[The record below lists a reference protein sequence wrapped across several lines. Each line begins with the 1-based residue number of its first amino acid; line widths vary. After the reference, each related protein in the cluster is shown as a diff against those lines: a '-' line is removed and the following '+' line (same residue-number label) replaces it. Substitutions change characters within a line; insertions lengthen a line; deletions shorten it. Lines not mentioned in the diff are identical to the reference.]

1 MSRENAKTNQKD
13 RIRQAAS
20 RDKLQRFESITE
32 ANALTILR
40 ILAERNKNVAIEID
54 AIAKELLS
62 GSDFDE
68 IAAQVQMTCE
78 MLQVEDVWDRA
89 GPKRDGYV
97 DTGEAAWTMLEEAL
111 QPFRDMVS
119 DCKHRALLEE
129 ADLNCQ
135 GILKGIYD
143 FDQES
148 STQYKDW
155 AVDAPRAYFGI
166 ILKDW
171 KQLFGRRVPYTRME
185 IFLTTHCS
193 AWSTSAMISLRPQ
206 KA

>member
-1 MSRENAKTNQKD
+1 MPRQTQKTVSDKQHH
-13 RIRQAAS
+13 A
-20 RDKLQRFESITE
+20 DKLQRFESITE

-111 QPFRDMVS
+111 QPFRDKVS
-119 DCKHRALLEE
+119 QCKQQKMLKE
-129 ADLNCQ
+129 ADLTCQ

-148 STQYKDW
+148 STAYKGW
-155 AVDAPRAYFGI
+155 ATDLPREYFKM
-166 ILKDW
+166 ILSDW
-171 KQLFGRRVPYTRME
+171 KRLFGKRAPYIRME
-185 IFLTTHCS
+185 NFLTTHCS
-193 AWSTSAMISLRPQ
+193 VWSTSAMTSLRPQ